1 MNDILKKHCRPEF
14 EQFWFKPENTNLS
27 DRELTFVNKNRMRL
41 LEESTESEIAVAEF
55 LDENNV
61 DFFPQF
67 PIHCGKIHTT
77 FWADFFIPKCKIV
90 LEVDGSAHRTLY
102 CRRKDAYR
110 DGFMREQGYQVVR
123 ITNSDVSSGKYKK
136 LLHDI
141 VANSKK
147 RVKNPTIL
155 SAQDKP
161 YIKKEKLVREDL
173 ELIEKAIGAF
183 DGEAMC
189 FTTYDRYI
197 ISIMTTHLDSNNPI
211 YEDVK
216 RIKSMASD
224 KGITLYWKFVT
235 KNANAWMG
243 RHLNNNTTKQ
253 HIAAV
258 RAGAPEFKL
267 K

>member
-1 MNDILKKHCRPEF
+1 M
-14 EQFWFKPENTNLS
+14 NLS
-27 DRELTFVNKNRMRL
+27 DRELAFVLKNRKRL
-41 LEESTESEIAVAEF
+41 LEESTGSEIVVAQY
-55 LDENNV
+55 LDERNV

-77 FWADFFIPKCKIV
+77 FWADFFIPKGKIV

-110 DGFMREQGYQVVR
+110 DGFMEEQGYQVIR
-123 ITNSDVSSGKYKK
+123 ITNSDVTSGKYKK

-147 RVKNPTIL
+147 RDKNHTVHND
-155 SAQDKP
+155 QDKP
-161 YIKKEKLVREDL
+161 YIKKEKLVREDFML
-173 ELIEKAIGAF
+173 MEEAIESFNGNAL
-183 DGEAMC
+183 C

-197 ISIMTTHLDSNNPI
+197 ISIMTTRLDVNNPI
-211 YEDVK
+211 YNDVE
-216 RIKSMASD
+216 RIKSMASE

-253 HIAAV
+253 HIAAI